1 MNRALWT
8 SIVGVG
14 AAQLLKIPAHLQER
28 RSWSWSDL
36 FRTGGMPSSHAAGVV
51 SLASYLGL
59 KKGFSSDSFALAT
72 LLSLIVMFDAMGI
85 RRHAG
90 LIAMEVNEL
99 EDTVFKLTQEHPHH
113 AHRRRDAELEE
124 RLGHMPAEVLG
135 GAVLGAVIGFLSY
148 VSEPSRNPFTAGLAF
163 TRKWW
168 SALR

>member
-1 MNRALWT
+1 M
-8 SIVGVG
+8 VGFV
-14 AAQLLKIPAHLQER
+14 
-28 RSWSWSDL
+28 SDG
-36 FRTGGMPSSHAAGVV
+36 RHAKLTCAGVV